1 MRRLLGFT
9 TIAVLVVGGA
19 VGCSKDDKEESSDTT
34 AKDSDTTEKESD
46 GGSSSTGNAS
56 VDEFCDAVDAY
67 VAEAQKALDDPMNA
81 DTEALQE
88 TGTDLTQ
95 KAADLTAELVSDP
108 DAAEQMNACA
118 EKLTEAFG
126 G

>member
-1 MRRLLGFT
+1 MRRLLGLT

-34 AKDSDTTEKESD
+34 AKDATEKESD
-46 GGSSSTGNAS
+46 SGSSTGNAS
-56 VDEFCDAVDAY
+56 VDEFCQAVDDY
-67 VAEAQKALDDPMNA
+67 VAEKQKALDDPMNA
-81 DTEALQE
+81 DTEALQATATE
-88 TGTDLTQ
+88 LSQ

-118 EKLTEAFG
+118 EKMTEALG